1 MQIITGVERRRR
13 WRPEEKLRIIAESLQ
28 PGASVSEIARRHDMS
43 RGLLW
48 NWRRQA
54 RCTAS
59 VKHPQQ
65 SFVPVT
71 VTNDVAG
78 PTESRGGNRSSAA
91 AGRIEIAL
99 PDGICI
105 RIDGEVSPTALRRV
119 IAALRR

>member
-1 MQIITGVERRRR
+1 MQIINGIERRRR

-54 RCTAS
+54 RRNAP
-59 VKHPQQ
+59 VQQAQQ
-65 SFVPVT
+65 SFVPVKI
-71 VTNDVAG
+71 TNEFAAAA
-78 PTESRGGNRSSAA
+78 ESPCGNRSAA
-91 AGRIEIAL
+91 PAGRIEIAL

-105 RIDGEVSPTALRRV
+105 RIDGEVSPAALRRV

>member
-1 MQIITGVERRRR
+1 MQIITGIERRRR
-13 WRPEEKLRIIAESLQ
+13 WHPEQKLRIIAESLQ

-54 RCTAS
+54 RRTTP
-59 VKHPQQ
+59 VKQLEQ
-65 SFVPVT
+65 SFVPVK
-71 VTNDVAG
+71 VMNNVAE
-78 PTESRGGNRSSAA
+78 PQASPCGNGSPAA
-91 AGRIEIAL
+91 AGRIEIAF

-105 RIDGEVSPTALRRV
+105 RIDGEVSPASLRRV